1 MDRIMVMGRN
11 LEVMDM
17 IMVMGRNLE
26 VMDMIMVMFSK
37 CACISKGL
45 KLYTL
50 HMYSFLY
57 VKKKVKKGNFVD
69 CLLTHELNTQFLDL
83 PEGSDLIKW
92 SPDVSSCLPSA

>member
-1 MDRIMVMGRN
+1 MIVIISKRAGRN
-11 LEVMDM
+11 LEVMDR

-57 VKKKVKKGNFVD
+57 VKKKVKKGNLVD

-83 PEGSDLIKW
+83 PEGSDLIK
-92 SPDVSSCLPSA
+92 